1 MKKIKNKRVIFQPTA
16 YKAMQTGINQM
27 ANIVRPTLGPLPR
40 MVVLE
45 HNTKNE
51 RPEILDDGGT
61 IARRIVALPNRDQDM
76 GAMFMRHV
84 LWQQHEKAG
93 DGTATTAV
101 LFQSIFNQGVRYITS
116 GGNPMLVRK
125 HLEKGMEIVID
136 ELKGMATRLE
146 GQKKIAEV
154 AESICY
160 DHEMAGILGEV
171 FDFLG
176 EFGHLEIRSGRS
188 RQIER
193 EYVTGTFYKMP
204 LFTAEMIKDRD
215 KLMAYAEDVPVFVS
229 DLDFDDSAQF
239 SPLLRVAGESGIK
252 ALAIIANH
260 VSDSAVAFLVSIS
273 RNPQKFQAFAVDAPI
288 PEEGQPVI
296 LEDIAIQ
303 LGAKPFFKAFGSTAE
318 RVTFEDLG
326 QARRVWADKEYFGFV
341 NGKGSPQDVRKRI
354 DELKK
359 RYETAKD
366 VEARNKVRV
375 RIGKLLGGSAT
386 LWVGGNSDLD
396 IEMRK
401 ARLERTV
408 EAMRGALL
416 KGTVPGGGVALL
428 ACRPAM
434 QRMAAQSGDEEE
446 KFAYHTLARALEEP
460 ARAIIQNA
468 GCDPDVIIDRIDK
481 AGAGQGFDVRAEK
494 IADMAG
500 VGIVDAASV
509 TMSAVHSAFA
519 SAALALTVDTLIHH
533 KKPETVF
540 NT

>member
-1 MKKIKNKRVIFQPTA
+1 MRRFSSATLTLTI
-16 YKAMQTGINQM
+16 
-27 ANIVRPTLGPLPR
+27 RPSSAHSCAWP
-40 MVVLE
+40 V
-45 HNTKNE
+45 
-51 RPEILDDGGT
+51 
-61 IARRIVALPNRDQDM
+61 
-76 GAMFMRHV
+76 
-84 LWQQHEKAG
+84 
-93 DGTATTAV
+93 
-101 LFQSIFNQGVRYITS
+101 
-116 GGNPMLVRK
+116 
-125 HLEKGMEIVID
+125 
-136 ELKGMATRLE
+136 
-146 GQKKIAEV
+146 
-154 AESICY
+154 
-160 DHEMAGILGEV
+160 
-171 FDFLG
+171 
-176 EFGHLEIRSGRS
+176 
-188 RQIER
+188 
-193 EYVTGTFYKMP
+193 
-204 LFTAEMIKDRD
+204 
-215 KLMAYAEDVPVFVS
+215 KL
-229 DLDFDDSAQF
+229 
-239 SPLLRVAGESGIK
+239 GIK

-288 PEEGQPVI
+288 PEDGQPVI
-296 LEDIAIQ
+296 LEDIALQ

-318 RVTFEDLG
+318 GVTFEDLG

-354 DELKK
+354 NELKI
-359 RYETAKD
+359 RYEGAGD

-416 KGTVPGGGVALL
+416 KGTIPGGGVALL

-434 QRMAAQSGDEEE
+434 QRMAAQAADEDE
-446 KFAYHTLARALEEP
+446 KFAYQTLARALEEP

-468 GCDPDVIIDRIDK
+468 GGDPDVIIDRIDK

-494 IADMAG
+494 IADMVG

-509 TMSAVHSAFA
+509 TMAAVHSAFA

-540 NT
+540 NP

>member
-1 MKKIKNKRVIFQPTA
+1 
-16 YKAMQTGINQM
+16 
-27 ANIVRPTLGPLPR
+27 

-125 HLEKGMEIVID
+125 HIEKGMEIVVD
-136 ELKGMATRLE
+136 ELKGMATPLE
-146 GQKKIAEV
+146 GQQKITEV

-229 DLDFDDSAQF
+229 DLDFDDPAQF

-296 LEDIAIQ
+296 LEDVAIQ
-303 LGAKPFFKAFGSTAE
+303 LGAKPFFKAFGLTAE
-318 RVTFEDLG
+318 GVTFKDLG

-354 DELKK
+354 NELKK
-359 RYETAKD
+359 RYEAAKD

-434 QRMAAQSGDEEE
+434 QRMAAQSGDEDE
-446 KFAYHTLARALEEP
+446 KFAYTTLARALEEP
-460 ARAIIQNA
+460 ARVIIQNA
-468 GCDPDVIIDRIDK
+468 GGDPDVIIDRIDK

-509 TMSAVHSAFA
+509 TMAAVHSAFA